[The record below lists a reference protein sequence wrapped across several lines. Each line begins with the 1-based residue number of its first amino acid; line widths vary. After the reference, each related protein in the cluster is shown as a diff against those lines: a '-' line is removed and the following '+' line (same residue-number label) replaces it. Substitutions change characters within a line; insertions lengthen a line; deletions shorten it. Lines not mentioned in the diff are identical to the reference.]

1 MLQNLRCNFQRRL
14 VLFHS
19 SYWQTTRARIQMNLF
34 STINLLFSLFRP
46 AQCGTQ
52 EEKKKEKESKRKD
65 KALNQEKALQS

>member
-1 MLQNLRCNFQRRL
+1 
-14 VLFHS
+14 
-19 SYWQTTRARIQMNLF
+19 MNPF

-46 AQCGTQ
+46 AQCVTQ